1 MQAGTVKMIP
11 IETMSS
17 KELGR
22 DYTPPPHSPERALTV
37 CKYSVYSQSGPL
49 AVDVGTLVL
58 GI

>member
-11 IETMSS
+11 IETRSS

-22 DYTPPPHSPERALTV
+22 DYTPPHSPERALTV
-37 CKYSVYSQSGPL
+37 CKYSVYLQSGPL